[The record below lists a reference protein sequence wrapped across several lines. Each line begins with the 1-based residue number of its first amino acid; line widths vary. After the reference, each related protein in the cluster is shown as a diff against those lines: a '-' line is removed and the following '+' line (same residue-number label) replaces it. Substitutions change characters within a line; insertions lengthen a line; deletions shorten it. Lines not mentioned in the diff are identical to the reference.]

1 MHYIPHMMLFDV
13 SLMCAHLWDLWPSV
27 CYKSDIV
34 TDVATFVN

>member
-13 SLMCAHLWDLWPSV
+13 SLMCAPLWDLWPSV